1 MKIAIVSS
9 KNTGVDYHRL
19 IRPFALLQDHYEVIR
34 CEGVS
39 EEMFDHNF
47 DVVVFSR
54 LLPVTEQKRFIRDLQ
69 KRGTYV
75 ICDVDDYWVLPT
87 NHIGYK
93 SSKYYKPLMIDA
105 MMYAD
110 EVWTTHEKLG
120 KLIESVNAN
129 WYVIPNALDPNE
141 PQWKPKES
149 YGTKIGWAG
158 GVTHFHDLMLTK
170 DAWGE
175 VAPVICG
182 FRKEKEWIKLA
193 DNFRA
198 EYIESLD
205 VENYGLLYN
214 NFDIAIAPLERNI
227 FTQCKSNLK
236 ILEAGLKGLPIFVE
250 NQHPYTDESEGIYRV
265 DCWTASIKEAMVMEK
280 EEIKERGLALRRF
293 VLDNYDIRFVNQL
306 RKERLR

>member
-158 GVTHFHDLMLTK
+158 GVTHFHDL
-170 DAWGE
+170 
-175 VAPVICG
+175 
-182 FRKEKEWIKLA
+182 A